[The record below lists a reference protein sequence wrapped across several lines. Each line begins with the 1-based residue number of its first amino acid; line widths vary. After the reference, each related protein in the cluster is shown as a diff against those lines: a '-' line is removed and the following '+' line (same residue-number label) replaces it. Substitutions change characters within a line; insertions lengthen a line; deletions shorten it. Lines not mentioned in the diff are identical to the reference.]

1 MRKLVLIQ
9 LCLTLAVPAWAEPRH
24 LGTWVYGSSG
34 ADAVRVLRLKVRD
47 ADGVGWGTAVGTCYT
62 PYLEVRKAGLST
74 VFLTITGSWAD
85 STEADALFSIGGA
98 TTLSPTSGTQDYECY
113 LVLSKP
119 GVMGYFGADDDA
131 GLFTFRARRW
141 P

>member
-1 MRKLVLIQ
+1 MLVL
-9 LCLTLAVPAWAEPRH
+9 LALLMAVPAWAEPRY

-34 ADAVRVLRLKVRD
+34 DDALRILRLKVRNES
-47 ADGVGWGTAVGTCYT
+47 GVGWGSAVGTCYT
-62 PYLEVRKAGLST
+62 PYLEVRKAGLTT
-74 VFLTITGSWAD
+74 VLLTVTGAWAD
-85 STEADALFSIGGA
+85 SLEQDALFALGGA
-98 TTLSPTSGTQDYECY
+98 TALAPTSGTQDYECY
-113 LVLSKP
+113 LVISKP